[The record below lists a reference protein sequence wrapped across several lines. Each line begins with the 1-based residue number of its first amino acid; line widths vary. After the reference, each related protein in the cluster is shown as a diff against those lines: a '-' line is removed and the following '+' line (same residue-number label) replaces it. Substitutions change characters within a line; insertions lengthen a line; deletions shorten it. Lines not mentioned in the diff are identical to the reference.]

1 MSFEEKVKAYL
12 DSLPSDEK
20 EKLFRIHGL
29 LIEHGVIA
37 PVLELAM
44 NS

>member
-20 EKLFRIHGL
+20 EKLCKIHSL
-29 LIEHGVIA
+29 FIEHGIIV
-37 PVLELAM
+37 PVLEVAM
-44 NS
+44 NF

>member
-29 LIEHGVIA
+29 LIEHGIIV
-37 PVLELAM
+37 PVLEAAM
-44 NS
+44 NF

>member
-12 DSLPSDEK
+12 DSLPDDEK

-29 LIEHGVIA
+29 LIKHGVIV
-37 PVLELAM
+37 PILELAM